1 MSYPP
6 CDNVRVM
13 TNNTNIQTELTL
25 PSCSSRMNA
34 RGAATGS
41 HRRQA
46 TRMERAA
53 YWFAR
58 MRQTVDQAP
67 AWSAKPAQS

>member
-1 MSYPP
+1 M
-6 CDNVRVM
+6 N
-13 TNNTNIQTELTL
+13 NNTNIQTDLTL
-25 PSCSSRMNA
+25 PCAGNLR
-34 RGAATGS
+34 S
-41 HRRQA
+41 HRRRQA